1 MSTFAALLR
10 GINVGGKSRVPMA
23 ELRSALSSLGF
34 EDVVT
39 YIQSGNV
46 VFRSPRG
53 NAKEVA
59 TRIEKEVAKRF
70 GVNAAVLIRTP
81 PELAEIADA
90 NPFLS
95 AESDLTKLHVV
106 FLDGRPGARAAAQL
120 DPARSPP
127 DEFRLSGREIYLHLP
142 NGFGRSKLTID
153 YFERRLGATAT
164 ARNWKTLLGLLQLT
178 SAMPGGHS

>member
-46 VFRSPRG
+46 VFRSPGG

-81 PELAEIADA
+81 PELAKIADA

-95 AESDLTKLHVV
+95 GESDLKKLHVV
-106 FLDGRPGARAAAQL
+106 FLDARPGAKAAAQL

-127 DEFRLSGREIYLHLP
+127 DEFTLSGREIYLHLP

-164 ARNWKTLLGLLQLT
+164 ARNWKTLLELLQLT
-178 SAMPGGHS
+178 SAMPRGNS